1 MCKTGS
7 YAISDSKR
15 NNSSLKTFVCTFLV
29 FLALLL
35 LIYLL
40 MFALKG
46 NSTANKKRYMAGGT
60 FDSLRNNEKSTTT
73 IRSKFTRPSKEI
85 VSTTESITQSMTYSS
100 ATTFFPTTRE
110 IISDRDISNSKD
122 SESTANIII
131 ETSRIDTTEKTARTD
146 GTTSVENSE
155 TTSSIETRQNPT
167 IAIADETTNVEN
179 LETTSSTETGGKS
192 TIAITDGMTNVDN
205 LEITSSTETGEK
217 STIAITDGMTNVDNL
232 ETTSSTE
239 TRENPTIASSIL
251 WTTNRNLDNTAESD
265 TTENSTMDNIST
277 DTETHITGLKATQQ
291 TETTEDPTVSSTIT
305 TILTTSTRNLFL
317 NAPKDSTENATE
329 DTTTI
334 ETSSSTSEI
343 FGITDLK
350 TTQQSDTTEYP
361 TVVSTITTTINT
373 PMIPIVVTNEDTTM
387 DTTSTEDTV
396 ATLAVLGTTNMR
408 SLKTTTNTENPSTIL
423 TTPTHEANTDTTENA
438 TVGTTSI
445 DTSNSTYAITPN
457 ILNEDLDSTMNT
469 RTTDN
474 HTISDS
480 TYMTTAISVG
490 QNLDDTTHT
499 GTSDNSMMNTS
510 STDSLLTTITIK
522 RNLFGT
528 TEVITDYS
536 ETETFLPYR
545 TTLRPLPEMPPCSLP
560 ACKEAASRV
569 VALMNHD
576 ATPCHDFYDYA
587 CGGQIIS
594 EVSFFEKMFDGLN
607 EKIRDLPS
615 TSEEYLSHFSN
626 FYRSCV
632 DYETSFG
639 MKKRLK
645 FLDEPKKRSITDLF
659 IDLILTQSMPFFDI
673 GLGITNSGK
682 YIFEVTIPNRSTL
695 KTSLEKYSFLD
706 NMREEC
712 LEEST
717 EYIHNNTLDLKPM
730 LKYIENC
737 VHEKTKNYVRKY
749 ANEMNVLSN
758 LPEMDFLG
766 KFCKQE
772 HVNGLLN
779 LMKNLESLRLQYR
792 LDSENLEPHNCRTI
806 NTSILNGNERMVALG
821 FNWID
826 FFQGITKGVTI
837 SDDMEIKICHEDYL
851 MKVFH
856 IFAQNSNLPEIL
868 NLWSSM
874 QTYKNTVVDR
884 ETFERETVCMRLGT
898 ELMPDIATYLL
909 EDINADTQRDVFPLI
924 VDIFDSLKIQFNRS
938 MSTVNKKGDAYG
950 KFMQTL
956 QDIHLT
962 AITPG
967 DFDSLR
973 NNYLH
978 LNVSKELHQLNIKTL
993 LGNYKKNIYSL
1004 VSQEVSSE
1012 SLLKYFVNPFETEP
1026 RIFYP
1031 VKSIVFQ
1038 PGFLHGISTDLP
1050 DNTRLATKIFLL
1062 AEQLVKY
1069 FMETETLKPDDS
1081 IRNLLNEFLHNDGR
1095 PIQSGFIDEVE
1106 YVFDGNQYM
1115 IKNTGCERQCLN
1127 SDELTIDN
1135 LAFKLATEIFKSM
1148 DRTPLMFLDEAFSY
1162 EQVFLLMT
1170 AQGFC
1175 KHNDLVNFLKDFSD
1189 GKLPSPMKIRNIMKN
1204 SYFFETKFHCY
1215 LL

>member
-131 ETSRIDTTEKTARTD
+131 ETSRIDTTEKTAITAEITHVENLETTSNTAAMKHPTTARTD

-277 DTETHITGLKATQQ
+277 D
-291 TETTEDPTVSSTIT
+291 
-305 TILTTSTRNLFL
+305 ILTTSTRNLFL

-334 ETSSSTSEI
+334 ETSSS
-343 FGITDLK
+343 
-350 TTQQSDTTEYP
+350 
-361 TVVSTITTTINT
+361 
-373 PMIPIVVTNEDTTM
+373 
-387 DTTSTEDTV
+387 
-396 ATLAVLGTTNMR
+396 TLAVLGTTNMR

>member
-131 ETSRIDTTEKTARTD
+131 ETSRIDTTEKTAITAEITHVENLETTSNTAAMKHPTTARTD

-545 TTLRPLPEMPPCSLP
+545 TM
-560 ACKEAASRV
+560 
-569 VALMNHD
+569 
-576 ATPCHDFYDYA
+576 
-587 CGGQIIS
+587 
-594 EVSFFEKMFDGLN
+594 
-607 EKIRDLPS
+607 
-615 TSEEYLSHFSN
+615 
-626 FYRSCV
+626 
-632 DYETSFG
+632 
-639 MKKRLK
+639 
-645 FLDEPKKRSITDLF
+645 DEPKKRSITDLF